1 MRRLRAVVGAAAVC
15 WAFAGPASA
24 APVAPAAKTEPAP
37 RVAVRGGLGNFGA
50 KLDGGEPVTV
60 VFLGGSITAL
70 PGWRDALTRS
80 WRSKHGDS
88 VTTVN
93 AGLSAT
99 GSDVGVMRF
108 DDDVLSHEPDLVI
121 LEFAVNDARAA
132 PGTIRRAVEGM
143 IRKVWAANPRTD
155 ILFVYLFEPSFAE
168 TLSAGQRPQSMVVYE
183 GIAEAHGIPSID
195 AASVVARLVE
205 RGDLVVR
212 GPRKPKAGETP
223 AFGPDGV
230 HPYRRGHRVYARAVE
245 RGLASILEA
254 SEPRDHAGELARPVV
269 RDHWQAARQVP
280 LEAWMR
286 DESWRRLTAD
296 EAPPVASRNL
306 GLWESTAD
314 GATIEFGFRGEVLKL
329 YEHRPGAPGGLS
341 IDVDGRPLPEAAF
354 RPLKPG
360 PALRVIHVRYDFDRE
375 AVHRVRVRVTPAADG
390 RSRPV
395 RIGDLL
401 VVGEVVR

>member
-1 MRRLRAVVGAAAVC
+1 MTRLLLVVVAIVVSCTVPHARAA
-15 WAFAGPASA
+15 
-24 APVAPAAKTEPAP
+24 APAAKSEPAP

-60 VFLGGSITAL
+60 VFVGGSITAL

-80 WRSKHGDS
+80 WRSRQGDA
-88 VTTVN
+88 VATVN

-99 GSDVGVMRF
+99 GSDVAVLRF
-108 DDDVLSHEPDLVI
+108 DDDVLSHDPDLVI
-121 LEFAVNDARAA
+121 VEFAVNDARTA
-132 PGTIRRAVEGM
+132 PRTIRRAVEGM
-143 IRKVWAANPRTD
+143 IRKVWAADPGSD
-155 ILFVYLFEPSFAE
+155 ILFVYLFEPSFME
-168 TLSAGQRPQSMVVYE
+168 TLSSGQRPQSMVVYE

-195 AASVVARLVE
+195 AATVVARLVE
-205 RGDLVVR
+205 RGDLAVR
-212 GPRKPKAGETP
+212 GPRKTKAGETP

-230 HPYRRGHRVYARAVE
+230 HPYLRGHRIYARAVE

-254 SEPRDHAGELARPVV
+254 SEPRDHAGELTRPVV
-269 RDHWQAARQVP
+269 RDHWQAARKVP
-280 LEAWMR
+280 LEDWMR

-296 EAPPVASRNL
+296 EAPAVASRNV
-306 GLWESTAD
+306 GLWESTDD
-314 GATIEFGFRGEVLKL
+314 GATIEFGFRGEVLKI

-341 IDVDGRPLPEAAF
+341 IDIDGTPLPEAAF
-354 RPLKPG
+354 RPLKAG

-375 AVHRVRVRVTPAADG
+375 TVHRVRLRVTRAADG
-390 RSRPV
+390 RLRPV

>member
-1 MRRLRAVVGAAAVC
+1 MVVAVVVSG
-15 WAFAGPASA
+15 AFAGVALA
-24 APVAPAAKTEPAP
+24 APAAKTEPAP

-50 KLDGGEPVTV
+50 KLDRGEPVTV
-60 VFLGGSITAL
+60 VFLGGSITEL

-80 WRSKHGDS
+80 WRSKHGGS

-99 GSDVGVMRF
+99 GSDVGVLRF
-108 DDDVLSHEPDLVI
+108 DEDVLSHEPDLVI
-121 LEFAVNDARAA
+121 VEFAVNDARAA

-143 IRKVWAANPRTD
+143 IRKAWTADARTD
-155 ILFVYLFEPSFAE
+155 VLFVYLFEPSFAE
-168 TLSAGQRPQSMVVYE
+168 TLSSGQRPQSMVVYE

-205 RGDLVVR
+205 RGDFVAR
-212 GPRKPKAGETP
+212 GPRKTKAGETP

-230 HPYRRGHRVYARAVE
+230 HPYLRGHRVYARAVE
-245 RGLASILEA
+245 RGIASILEA
-254 SEPRDHAGELARPVV
+254 SEPRDHSRELARSVV
-269 RDHWQAARQVP
+269 GDHWQAGRKVP
-280 LEAWMR
+280 LEGWMR

-296 EAPPVASRNL
+296 EAPPVASRNV

-314 GATIEFGFRGEVLKL
+314 GATIEFGFRGEVLKI
-329 YEHRPGAPGGLS
+329 YEHRPGPTGGLS
-341 IDVDGRPLPEAAF
+341 IDIDGTPLPEASF
-354 RPLKPG
+354 RPLSPG
-360 PALRVIHVRYDFDRE
+360 PALRVIHVRHDFDRE
-375 AVHRVRVRVTPAADG
+375 TVHRVRVRATRAADG
-390 RSRPV
+390 TSRPV